1 MYSGF
6 LYFLQFKSEFGNKEF
21 MILAIVCSWSCFC
34 LAPLRKEQPASAESK
49 QPASCCAQ
57 HINHLVSFHSH
68 GSLYVAL
75 ENLSEAG
82 SSQTKRFFMFCVSE
96 LTGPMEVNGCH
107 QMVNTKIRSII
118 FFAAKDG
125 DALYS
130 QQKQDQELT
139 VAQIMSSL
147 LPSSDLN

>member
-1 MYSGF
+1 
-6 LYFLQFKSEFGNKEF
+6 

-107 QMVNTKIRSII
+107 LRLMVHWGTKKYPGDPKRNSGII
-118 FFAAKDG
+118 HRIE
-125 DALYS
+125 LYA
-130 QQKQDQELT
+130 T
-139 VAQIMSSL
+139 II
-147 LPSSDLN
+147 LNFKIFIYF